1 MYHAHRTELLSA
13 DRDDLPDLVDSIV
26 ERYRGDI
33 GSLNMA
39 GLSLGQSASTPGPS
53 RLPYIGVPRSTS
65 RMALDIGRPVIDCP
79 DWSPAGQSTITLYIG
94 EVEKPLSGRGS
105 RWIYD
110 LGKSKNCD
118 KLVALPNPKV
128 DPKPYDSAMR
138 SVAQLAEELPPGTN
152 LLLRPARQ
160 ADLAHF
166 LAPLAIEPKDAPVF
180 IPSTSTTP
188 LPLSELIA
196 ARKVIIPAALV
207 ILCSNASLREASS
220 IEAGDGSGGEESE
233 ESDDEDELVDKALIA
248 SQLHSLVSLWPD
260 GNPPRAA
267 LRRVNESL
275 MSIQR

>member
-26 ERYRGDI
+26 EKYRGDV

-39 GLSLGQSASTPGPS
+39 GLSLGQSAPTPGPS

-79 DWSPAGQSTITLYIG
+79 DWSPEGQSTITLYIG
-94 EVEKPLSGRGS
+94 EVEKPLSGRGN
-105 RWIYD
+105 RWIYN
-110 LGKSKNCD
+110 LGKSKSCD

-138 SVAQLAEELPPGTN
+138 SVGQLAEALSPGTN

-166 LAPLAIEPKDAPVF
+166 LAPLTHEGKDAPDF

-233 ESDDEDELVDKALIA
+233 KSDDEDELVDKALIA